1 MKEKKKQKKRSP
13 FKEAL
18 SQRPKG
24 VIALYMILRII
35 VVAVLIRSVFNRE
48 FEGIYMC
55 VLTLLLFLMPIFV
68 EHKLNIELPSALEV
82 IILLFIFAH
91 AILGELDSYYIT
103 HPYWDTMLHTTC
115 GFLTAAV
122 GFSMIDILNQNSR
135 IKFQMSPAYCAVAA
149 FCFSMTIGV
158 FWEFFEFAM
167 DYFFRMDMQ
176 KDTVIHN
183 FASTYLDPTASN
195 IAVQVRNIQSVA
207 VNGELLNIDGYLDIG
222 LFDTMED
229 LFVNFVGALVFSF
242 LGFFH
247 MKHKGKSKIARQFIP
262 VLREEDKSSEPP
274 KTE

>member
-1 MKEKKKQKKRSP
+1 MKEKKKKPSQ
-13 FKEAL
+13 FKESL

-24 VIALYMILRII
+24 VIALYLILRII
-35 VVAVLIRSVFNRE
+35 VVAVLIRSIFARQ

-55 VLTLLLFLMPIFV
+55 TITLLLFLMPIFL

-122 GFSMIDILNQNSR
+122 GFSMIDILNQNGH

-176 KDTVIHN
+176 KDTVIHA
-183 FASTYLDPTASN
+183 FASTHLDPTASN
-195 IAVQVRNIQSVA
+195 IAVQVRNIQTTA
-207 VNGELLNIDGYLDIG
+207 VNGQLLPINGYLDIG

-229 LFVNFVGALVFSF
+229 LFVNFIGALVFSV

-247 MKHKGKSKIARQFIP
+247 MKHKGKSKIASRFIP
-262 VLREEDKSSEPP
+262 VFRDKHKPSEPT